1 MLRKIGLHTG
11 LVLACLS
18 ILLPVLWIVRTSL
31 VPESMAYSSDI
42 FPQFSAENFRS
53 LIENNGFYVIT
64 PIA

>member
-31 VPESMAYSSDI
+31 VPESMATAAI
-42 FPQFSAENFRS
+42 FSAVFR
-53 LIENNGFYVIT
+53 GKF
-64 PIA
+64 PFAD